1 MRVIKSVRAF
11 IASAFAIAAIAY
23 AAEPIIPPTVASISP
38 AGMQRGTTATFVV
51 EGRNLSGATEVIF
64 DATGISAKLSEITD
78 IPEVIAGPKA
88 GEDLVAQ
95 VPQGK
100 KQRAKLEVTVAK
112 EASPG
117 IHRFRLKTPLGT
129 SNMLTLAIGTLPEV
143 KEREKSAMD
152 AGAPPQM
159 IDLPATLIGSI
170 QGPGEKDAYQ
180 FEGKAG
186 EDVVFRVEASEI
198 GSKLTS
204 ALSLS
209 DADGRVVSTAG
220 ENSNRPDAELT
231 YHIAQAGKYDVTITD
246 RANGGGEGYF
256 YRLDA
261 GDLPYVASVFPLG
274 ARAGRSTKITLNGA
288 NLGGAT
294 EATVQPPSSA
304 LGWTTVR
311 LTALDSDVRPIND
324 VRLAVGDA
332 PEAMES
338 EPNDSISQAQRVSL
352 PITING
358 RIAGGLERQKKAD
371 EDYFQ
376 FSAKKGQHISIDVA
390 ASRLGSSLDSLIEIL
405 DAQGNS
411 IPRATIR
418 CLNETTTTLS
428 DRDSRTSGI
437 RLVSTSGLKE
447 GDYLM
452 VGDELDRI
460 DYIPDQPDADTILK
474 SLRDLRVA
482 YLGTSPDVH
491 AINTPV
497 YKAQILPPDAEFPS
511 NGLPVFHLTWRNDDG
526 GPGYGSDSMLEF
538 LVPAD
543 GDYFVHLKDVRGM
556 EGADFAYRLSI
567 HEESPDFRLTA
578 EPANPNIPRG
588 GTTSVTVSLDALRGI
603 EGPIEISVEGMPK
616 GVTASKAR
624 ILPGQI
630 STTVVLTAD
639 ADTLADAHSFPI
651 RFVGHTTVDGQIIGR
666 AANLDGAEDQ
676 PLQLA
681 SITPAP
687 DVSVTTEA
695 KEVALEPG
703 KEVTVTLDVAR
714 HNGFAG
720 RVPCSIENLPPGVR
734 VVNVGLNGVL
744 VTESQTSRTFT
755 LKAEDWAKPIEQ
767 PIYVVAVVESN
778 SSTNHPSP
786 PILLKVASNNQA
798 AESSGPAPG
807 GPLARPVDS
816 PNH

>member
-1 MRVIKSVRAF
+1 MRLMNRVHCCFAMAVAMTSVAL
-11 IASAFAIAAIAY
+11 AS
-23 AAEPIIPPTVASISP
+23 EPIIPPTVASISP
-38 AGMQRGTTATFVV
+38 AGMQRGTTATFAV
-51 EGRNLSGATEVIF
+51 EGRNLTGATEVIF
-64 DATGISAKLSEITD
+64 DATGITAKLNEITD
-78 IPEVIAGPKA
+78 IPEVITGPKA

-95 VPQGK
+95 VPLGK
-100 KQRAKLEVTVAK
+100 KQNVKLEITVTKDAV
-112 EASPG
+112 PG
-117 IHRFRLKTPLGT
+117 IHRFRIKTPLGT
-129 SNMLTLAIGTLPEV
+129 SNMLTLAVGTLTEV
-143 KEREKSAMD
+143 KKRAKSAMD
-152 AGAPPQM
+152 AGAPPQA
-159 IDLPATLIGSI
+159 IELPATLIGAI
-170 QGPGEKDAYQ
+170 EGPGANDTYQ

-186 EDVVFRVEASEI
+186 KDIVFRVQASEI
-198 GSKLTS
+198 RSKLKS

-209 DADGRVVSTAG
+209 DADGHVLASSG
-220 ENSNRPDAELT
+220 ENTNLPDAALT
-231 YHIAQAGKYDVTITD
+231 YHIAEAGQYSISISD
-246 RANGGGEGYF
+246 RENAGGDAYY

-261 GDLPYVASVFPLG
+261 GDLPYVVSVFPLG
-274 ARAGRSTKITLNGA
+274 VRAGQSTRISLIGA
-288 NLGGAT
+288 NLGGAD
-294 EATVQPPSSA
+294 EAAVQPASSVQ
-304 LGWTTVR
+304 GWTMMR
-311 LTALDSDVRPIND
+311 LTALDKDVRPIND

-332 PEAMES
+332 PEVMES
-338 EPNDSISQAQRVSL
+338 EPNDSIEQAQLVSL
-352 PITING
+352 PITVNG
-358 RIAGGLERQKKAD
+358 HIAGGLDRQKKAD
-371 EDYFQ
+371 EDYFR
-376 FSAKKGQHISIDVA
+376 FSAKKGRHIGIDVA
-390 ASRLGSSLDSLIEIL
+390 ASRLGSPLDSVIEIL

-474 SLRDLRVA
+474 SMNDLRIA

-491 AINTPV
+491 AINTGV
-497 YKAQILPPDAEFPS
+497 YKAEILPPNAEFPS
-511 NGLPVFHLTWRNDDG
+511 NGLPVFHLMWRNDDG
-526 GPGYGSDSMLEF
+526 GPGYASDSMLEF

-567 HEESPDFRLTA
+567 HEEAPDFRLTA

-588 GTTSVTVSLDALRGI
+588 GSTSVTVSLVAIRGF
-603 EGPIEISVEGMPK
+603 EDPIDIDVEGLPK
-616 GVTASKAR
+616 GVSASKAR

-630 STTVVLTAD
+630 STMVVLTAD
-639 ADTLADAHSFPI
+639 AETAADAHSFPI
-651 RFVGHTTVDGQIIGR
+651 RFVGHTTVDGHVISR
-666 AANLDGAEDQ
+666 TANLEGSEDQ

-681 SITPAP
+681 SITPTP

-703 KEVTVTLDVAR
+703 KEVTVTLNVAR

-755 LKAEDWAKPIEQ
+755 LRAEDWAKPIEQ
-767 PIYVVAVVESN
+767 PIFVVAVVESN
-778 SSTNHPSP
+778 SPTSHPSP
-786 PILLKVASNNQA
+786 PVLLKVVPNKQT
-798 AESSGPAPG
+798 AESSAAADRSRAEGKD
-807 GPLARPVDS
+807 L
-816 PNH
+816 PNR